1 MTKVKVRDYSKKD
14 GTHVK
19 NYTREQP
26 GSSGA
31 SGELPP
37 EDVYDFEATATGEM
51 DRDGNV
57 KDTKV
62 TEIKIKPKED
72 DQKEAKIGD

>member
-1 MTKVKVRDYSKKD
+1 MTKVRVRDYNKKD

-31 SGELPP
+31 SDELPP
-37 EDVYDFEATATGEM
+37 EDGYDLEATVTGQM
-51 DRDGNV
+51 DRDGDV

-62 TEIKIKPKED
+62 SEIKIKPKEGD
-72 DQKEAKIGD
+72 PKEGKMGA